1 MIGGVY
7 IYREIAERSSQP
19 RLEKSRVEARGSI
32 VVEQVEYKS
41 GGSWWSYPTS

>member
-19 RLEKSRVEARGSI
+19 GLEKSRVEARSSI
-32 VVEQVEYKS
+32 VVGQVEHQS